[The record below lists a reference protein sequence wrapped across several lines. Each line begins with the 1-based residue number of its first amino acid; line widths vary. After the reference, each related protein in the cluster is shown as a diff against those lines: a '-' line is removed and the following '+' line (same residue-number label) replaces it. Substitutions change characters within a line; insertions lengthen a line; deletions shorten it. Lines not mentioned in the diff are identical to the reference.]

1 MYIHDQRQLP
11 SPCSSETSIPRLD
24 DWERIQRTTAIW
36 YGLISNDDHKDHD
49 CHFTMSIRFSYEGT
63 YTIRIAHDGQV
74 APAWEE
80 QHSSLTTAMR
90 QLLLRICRQ
99 ILCECTPREE
109 EDRVIR
115 SSREHARATVS
126 QVMSGITG

>member
-1 MYIHDQRQLP
+1 M
-11 SPCSSETSIPRLD
+11 SSAYPALATRMADRARSRALLAHSERSQIRPRG
-24 DWERIQRTTAIW
+24 AAA
-36 YGLISNDDHKDHD
+36 
-49 CHFTMSIRFSYEGT
+49 C
-63 YTIRIAHDGQV
+63 HDGQV